1 MQDVSHTENFAQFG
15 EENLSSHFSVF
26 TLYSFET
33 YTWTHI
39 TFYTRIPAY
48 RLVLVEF
55 KLWCGAFIK

>member
-55 KLWCGAFIK
+55 KL